1 LKDFT
6 LNALVQGPELIAE
19 LPRDDD
25 GSKLFRGIINGLA
38 LEILVFG
45 ALWLMLR

>member
-1 LKDFT
+1 MHT
-6 LNALVQGPELIAE
+6 LLEGTDISVEFSHV
-19 LPRDDD
+19 DDR
-25 GSKLFRGIINGLA
+25 SRLFRGIVNGLA